1 MIYNNTLFLFF
12 WGGEGGG
19 AWRTRARL
27 KMRTRRA
34 IFMSKVCHNS
44 APKMIL
50 GACCGARDHSP
61 FLAKPVSLQY
71 LKKSMGCEIDFMPAD
86 KHKNF
91 LQIDSITLDVHIHAC
106 PKYLGQEVYNIFA
119 ISQEKC
125 KRWSRILPADN
136 CQKFLQS
143 DTIILDVCMPKLP
156 KIKSFLFLC
165 NILRKK

>member
-1 MIYNNTLFLFF
+1 MPKVPKISLH
-12 WGGEGGG
+12 
-19 AWRTRARL
+19 
-27 KMRTRRA
+27 
-34 IFMSKVCHNS
+34 IFAV
-44 APKMIL
+44 
-50 GACCGARDHSP
+50 SP
-61 FLAKPVSLQY
+61 EKHGVWNWFSL
-71 LKKSMGCEIDFMPAD
+71 PAD

-125 KRWSRILPADN
+125 KRWTWFLCTDN
-136 CQKFLQS
+136 CQRLLQS
-143 DTIILDVCMPKLP
+143 DTIILDIWMPKLS